1 MWGDWITAGRKP
13 LEADGVS
20 QMRKMAVQTRAWS
33 ERRKER
39 ITSSNLGL
47 GGTVR
52 ALETIHRRPL
62 IKLLKVVH
70 STLRGPG

>member
-13 LEADGVS
+13 LVADGVS
-20 QMRKMAVQTRAWS
+20 QMRKMAVRTRAWS

-47 GGTVR
+47 EGTVR
-52 ALETIHRRPL
+52 ALETIHR
-62 IKLLKVVH
+62 
-70 STLRGPG
+70 